1 MNILKIA
8 VFAALLASTTH
19 AGVMPELIPQ
29 ETMVTK
35 TTLDAAPEAVTGLD
49 QLFQFLFTLAFLV
62 L

>member
-29 ETMVTK
+29 ETLVTK
-35 TTLDAAPEAVTGLD
+35 ITLDAAPEAVTGLD
-49 QLFQFLFTLAFLV
+49 QL
-62 L
+62 

>member
-29 ETMVTK
+29 ETLVTK
-35 TTLDAAPEAVTGLD
+35 TTLDAAPEAVTWLD